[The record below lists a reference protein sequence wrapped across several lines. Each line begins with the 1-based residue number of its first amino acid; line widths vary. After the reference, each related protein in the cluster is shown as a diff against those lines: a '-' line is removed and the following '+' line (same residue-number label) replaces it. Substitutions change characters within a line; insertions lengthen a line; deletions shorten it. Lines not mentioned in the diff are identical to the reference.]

1 MLWLLGETVAV
12 AVAPFVDDKPVLG
25 LSLLPSVLNNN
36 CKHQTTILNLP
47 SRCFSSKA
55 CASA

>member
-36 CKHQTTILNLP
+36 C
-47 SRCFSSKA
+47 
-55 CASA
+55 

>member
-25 LSLLPSVLNNN
+25 LSLLPSVLRAVFLRKPALRHNRA
-36 CKHQTTILNLP
+36 IV
-47 SRCFSSKA
+47 S
-55 CASA
+55 